1 MQIIVTYGDNV
12 HETSMPIF
20 WEKKEKTIAHY
31 CIKSSAARY

>member
-20 WEKKEKTIAHY
+20 WEKKSENY
-31 CIKSSAARY
+31 CTCSAARY